1 MEKSRLK
8 KVMGT
13 KDVIMV
19 AFGAMI
25 GWGWVISSGEWIQK
39 AGVIGTVLGFVFGGI
54 MIYFVGLT
62 YAELTTAMPECG
74 GVHVFVS
81 EAFGKKCAF
90 ISTWA
95 MILSYVGVVCF
106 EACSLPTVIQY
117 IFPEFMKGYLYTVK
131 GFDIYFTWIILAIV
145 CASMITIIN
154 IRGIKSAASL
164 QNALTLIIGGVGI
177 ILVISSAI
185 KGEGDNCINQ
195 IFVGDLWGEKIK
207 NVFSIGA
214 IAPFFLFG
222 FDVIPQVAEEV
233 KVPLKKMGK
242 LLMLSIIL
250 AVGFYACVVLA
261 IGFILN
267 GNEIQRSMNGAGLVA
282 ADAMAK
288 AFNSDVMAK
297 VMIIAGM
304 CGIITSWN
312 AFLIGGSRAIYA
324 LSKDDMLPK
333 CFSKLH
339 KKYGTPVNALVLI
352 GVLSVIA
359 PFFGKAMLL
368 WVANASSLACCVAYC
383 FVAVSFLVLRKKN
396 PTMERPYRIKRHVF
410 VGVMAIFLSALLI
423 LLYIIPNSGS
433 TLEIQEWG
441 MIALWITIGI
451 VLQYICKY
459 KKLKL

>member
-1 MEKSRLK
+1 MEKNRLK

-39 AGVIGTVLGFVFGGI
+39 AGVVGTVLGFIFGGI

-81 EAFGKKCAF
+81 KAFGKRCAF

-117 IFPEFMKGYLYTVK
+117 IFPDFMKGYLYTVK
-131 GFDIYFTWIILAIV
+131 GFDIYFTWIIMAIA
-145 CASMITIIN
+145 CASIITIIN
-154 IRGIKSAASL
+154 IHGIKSAVSL

-177 ILVISSAI
+177 ILVVSSAI
-185 KGEGDNCINQ
+185 KGEGSNCVNQ
-195 IFVGDLWGEKIK
+195 IFAGNLWIEKIK
-207 NVFSIGA
+207 NIFSIGA

-267 GNEIQRSMNGAGLVA
+267 GNEIQKSMNGTGLVA

-339 KKYGTPVNALVLI
+339 RKYGTPVNALLLI
-352 GVLSVIA
+352 GSLSVIA

-396 PTMERPYRIKRHVF
+396 PTMKRPYKIKRYGF
-410 VGVMAIFLSALLI
+410 VGVTAILLSGLLI
-423 LLYIIPNSGS
+423 LLYIVPNSGS
-433 TLEIQEWG
+433 TLVIQEFG
-441 MIALWITIGI
+441 IIGLWIFIGI
-451 VLQYICKY
+451 VLISVCN
-459 KKLKL
+459 KKGSK